1 MKNFFIRAFILCM
14 FMLPANSAFAL
25 TITDSSNFEVDLN
38 DGAIITDS
46 AADPSTFSNEFW
58 VYGDSDSLI
67 SNQDINPPRDLLLGE
82 IPYLNLDGFDYF
94 YFVYDLQETGQAG
107 SALVWID
114 DIKISSGTVTIW
126 DFDQGTYGSIILN
139 KTTPFSDTPLGDG
152 GDLAL
157 YLPLSLF
164 SGLTPESE
172 IIFAARQSNSDN
184 GKDEWVITG
193 EGSFIVETIDPGDPP
208 VTPVPEPSTFLLLGG
223 GLVGLAFVVRRRRE
237 E

>member
-1 MKNFFIRAFILCM
+1 MKNFFIRTCLLCI
-14 FMLPANSAFAL
+14 FTLSANPVFSL
-25 TITDSSNFEVDLN
+25 TITDSSSFKESLN
-38 DGAIITDS
+38 GGAIITDS
-46 AADPSTFSNEFW
+46 AADPNTFSNEFW
-58 VYGDSDSLI
+58 VYGDSASLI

-107 SALVWID
+107 SKLVWID
-114 DIKISSGTVTIW
+114 DIVITSGTKTIW

-139 KTTPFSDTPLGDG
+139 ETTPFSDTPLGDG

-172 IIFAARQSNSDN
+172 IIFSARQSNSDN

-193 EGSFIVETIDPGDPP
+193 VGLFILDTIDPVVPT
-208 VTPVPEPSTFLLLGG
+208 TPVPEPSTFLLLGA
-223 GLVGLAFVVRRRRE
+223 GLAGLGFLVRRRKKE
-237 E
+237 